1 MRVYGRTDVGRVR
14 ESNQDAFVCGTLS
27 DTTLFAVVCDGM
39 GGANG
44 GNIASAIAAKV
55 VAERLVENYRDSM
68 TLDSIHNILESA
80 VSAANAEI
88 YDTALEDPTLRGMG
102 TTMVVAVVCNDQ
114 VCVAHVGDSRAYSLT
129 RKDRRIEQITTDH
142 SVVQE
147 MIESGKLTP
156 AQAKNHP
163 RKHFITRALGVEATV
178 ECDFTTFP
186 YPENGM
192 LLLCTDGLTNM
203 VDTDEINIIAYSS
216 GKEEIADRLIAAAN
230 MSGGSDN
237 ITVAVILPDSTRKD
251 GGHG

>member
-1 MRVYGRTDVGRVR
+1 MRVYGRTDIGRVR
-14 ESNQDAFVCGTLS
+14 QSNQDAFVCGTLS
-27 DTTLFAVVCDGM
+27 ETALFAVVCDGM

-55 VAERLVENYRDSM
+55 TAERLVENYRNNMTMDSVR
-68 TLDSIHNILESA
+68 NILESA

-88 YDTALEDPTLRGMG
+88 YDAALADPSLRGMG
-102 TTMVVAVVCNDQ
+102 TTMVVAVVCNDN

-129 RKDRRIEQITTDH
+129 RKERRIQQVTTDH

-147 MIESGKLTP
+147 MIAGGRLTQ
-156 AQAKNHP
+156 AEAKNHP
-163 RKHFITRALGVEATV
+163 RKHFITRALGVEETV
-178 ECDFTTFP
+178 ECDFAVFP

-192 LLLCTDGLTNM
+192 ILLCTDGLTNM

-216 GKEEIADRLIAAAN
+216 GKDEIADRLIAAAN

-237 ITVAVILPDSTRKD
+237 ITVAVILPDERKD
-251 GGHG
+251 GTNG

>member
-1 MRVYGRTDVGRVR
+1 MRVYGRTDIGRVR
-14 ESNQDAFVCGTLS
+14 QSNQDAFVCGTLS
-27 DTTLFAVVCDGM
+27 DTALFAVVCDGM

-55 VAERLVENYRDSM
+55 TAERLVENYRDNM
-68 TLDSIHNILESA
+68 TMESVHNILESA

-88 YDTALEDPTLRGMG
+88 YDTALADPSLRGMG
-102 TTMVVAVVCNDQ
+102 TTMVVAVVCGDQ

-129 RKDRRIEQITTDH
+129 RKERRIRQVTTDH

-147 MIESGKLTP
+147 MIAGGKLTP

-163 RKHFITRALGVEATV
+163 RKHFITRALGVEETV
-178 ECDFTTFP
+178 ECDFTVFP

-216 GKEEIADRLIAAAN
+216 GKDEIADRLIAAAN

-237 ITVAVILPDSTRKD
+237 ITVAVILPDTRKD
-251 GGHG
+251 GKHG